1 MVNEVETGR
10 EIGIWQGHQGS
21 VTALAIDPDGFY
33 LASGGEDRMTC
44 LWLLPSRDELNRR
57 AFPASGHQLY
67 RWEAHNTTVTAL
79 AFAPV
84 WGSTLATG
92 GADGTLKLWNT
103 LSIRRELETLGL
115 SSRRPISSLTEI
127 VLAMTCGGYLIM
139 IIGMLLMR
147 ARPAFK
153 RLPPML
159 FVAIGGSLVATG
171 MVLPHVLPGVFPWWD
186 YSTPAY
192 FQGLIYLV
200 IGGPLFYLLFVKAL
214 NWLSIVKKKRS

>member
-1 MVNEVETGR
+1 
-10 EIGIWQGHQGS
+10 
-21 VTALAIDPDGFY
+21 
-33 LASGGEDRMTC
+33 MTC

-92 GADGTLKLWNT
+92 GADGTLKLWNI
-103 LSIRRELETLGL
+103 LSIRSELESLGL

-127 VLAMTCGGYLIM
+127 VLAMMCVGYLIM
-139 IIGMLLMR
+139 ITGISIIQS
-147 ARPAFK
+147 RPAFK
-153 RLPPML
+153 RLPPRL
-159 FVAIGGSLVATG
+159 FVAIGGLMMASG
-171 MVLPHVLPGVFPWWD
+171 MVLPNVLPGVFPWWD

-192 FQGLIYLV
+192 FQRLIYLV

-214 NWLSIVKKKRS
+214 NWFSLLRRKRS